1 MYLLPVNPKYVETII
16 ESERPDGIMLG
27 FGGQTALNC
36 GVKLDDL
43 GILKKYGTKV
53 LGTQISGIVAAED
66 RQKFK
71 DSMVECHVPVLK
83 SKTVKTFDEA
93 KKIAKELGYP
103 VIIRVAYTLGGKGG
117 GVAHNEIE
125 LHEIVERGLN
135 ASMVGQILIEEYV
148 GDWKQI
154 EYEVI
159 QDYRGNNVIVCNM
172 ENILAMRVH
181 TGDNIVVAPSQT
193 IDNHEYHLL
202 RSASLRA
209 TKQVGI
215 VGECN
220 IQFALDTESDKY
232 AAIEINPRL
241 SRSSALASKATGYP
255 LAYMSAKIGL
265 GYSLSELV
273 NQITKTTTACF
284 EPSLDYIVC
293 KHPRWDFEKFELVNR
308 KLGTTMKSVGEVMA
322 IGRTFE
328 ESFQKSIRMLDI
340 GKDGLVLN
348 RLDEK
353 TFDDEDLENHL
364 LNPDDHIL
372 YHVAAALKKGMSV
385 QKIYKLSAIDPWFI
399 EKIKNIVDT
408 EKKLVDSQLDHDL
421 LYKAKKLGF
430 SDRQIGR
437 AVKKD
442 ELEVRE
448 IRKTK
453 GILPVVKQI
462 DTLAAEWPAKT
473 NYLYFTYGGN
483 KHDLEIAENDR
494 GILVLGA
501 GPYRIGSSVEF
512 DWGTVNMVWG
522 LHENGEKNVVVVNCN
537 PETVSTDYD
546 ICERLYFEELTI
558 ERILDINE
566 FENAK
571 GIVTCVGGQTANN
584 LTPKILKHGI
594 KIFGTAAVDVDRAEN
609 RSKFSHELDLLH
621 IKQPRWQA
629 FSNITEAKNFAIEV
643 NYPVIVRPS
652 YVLSG
657 AAMKVVWSQEELKK
671 YVNEATTLSPDHP
684 VVISKFMLN
693 SLEVDVDGVSDG
705 KNIVIGAIV
714 EHIESA
720 GVHSGDAMMCIPP
733 WRLNNKIIETIT
745 DYAEQ
750 IGRTFNIK
758 GPFNLQ
764 FLINSGQVYVIEL
777 NIRASRSMP
786 FVSKLVQTNLI
797 SLASKA
803 VLGKQLPK
811 IPKDQWMKI
820 NNYGIKVPQFSFMQ
834 LEGADIML
842 GVEMQSTGEA
852 ACFGESFYDALSKAL
867 ISVGYNLPEEGN
879 VLITIGGEENKEKLL
894 QTTATLKDLGFNIM
908 ATEHTAEFFSEK
920 IGDVDIVYK
929 ISEPD
934 RKPNIADLL
943 FERKIDFI
951 INIPSTSTLEKY
963 VGMLYDE
970 FQIRRKSIEMGIP
983 VLTTPEIAESF
994 VKTLAW
1000 LQENEPTTKPL
1011 EPYKSID

>member
-1 MYLLPVNPKYVETII
+1 MYLLPVTPKYVESII

-36 GVKLDDL
+36 GVKLDEL

-53 LGTQISGIVAAED
+53 LGTQIPGIIAAED

-71 DSMVECHVPVLK
+71 DSMGECDVPVLK
-83 SKTVKTFDEA
+83 SKTVKTFDDA
-93 KKIAKELGYP
+93 KKVAKELGYP

-125 LHEIVERGLN
+125 LHEIVGRGLN

-159 QDYRGNNVIVCNM
+159 QDYGGNNVIVCNM

-209 TKQVGI
+209 TKHVGI

-273 NQITKTTTACF
+273 NQITKATTACF

-293 KHPRWDFEKFELVNR
+293 KHPRWAFEKFELVNR
-308 KLGTTMKSVGEVMA
+308 KLGPTMKSVGEVMA

-348 RLDEK
+348 RLNEK

-364 LNPDDHIL
+364 LKPDDYIL
-372 YHVAAALKKGMSV
+372 YHVAAALKKGMSIE
-385 QKIYKLSAIDPWFI
+385 KIYKLSEIDPWFI

-408 EKKLVDSQLDHDL
+408 EKKLVDSQLDYDL

-430 SDRQIGR
+430 SDKQIGR

-442 ELEVRE
+442 EFEVRE

-483 KHDLEIAENDR
+483 KHDLEIAEKDR
-494 GILVLGA
+494 GIVVLGA

-512 DWGTVNMVWG
+512 DWGTVNMVCG
-522 LHENGEKNVVVVNCN
+522 
-537 PETVSTDYD
+537 
-546 ICERLYFEELTI
+546 
-558 ERILDINE
+558 
-566 FENAK
+566 
-571 GIVTCVGGQTANN
+571 
-584 LTPKILKHGI
+584 
-594 KIFGTAAVDVDRAEN
+594 
-609 RSKFSHELDLLH
+609 
-621 IKQPRWQA
+621 
-629 FSNITEAKNFAIEV
+629 
-643 NYPVIVRPS
+643 
-652 YVLSG
+652 
-657 AAMKVVWSQEELKK
+657 
-671 YVNEATTLSPDHP
+671 
-684 VVISKFMLN
+684 
-693 SLEVDVDGVSDG
+693 
-705 KNIVIGAIV
+705 
-714 EHIESA
+714 
-720 GVHSGDAMMCIPP
+720 
-733 WRLNNKIIETIT
+733 
-745 DYAEQ
+745 
-750 IGRTFNIK
+750 
-758 GPFNLQ
+758 
-764 FLINSGQVYVIEL
+764 
-777 NIRASRSMP
+777 
-786 FVSKLVQTNLI
+786 
-797 SLASKA
+797 
-803 VLGKQLPK
+803 
-811 IPKDQWMKI
+811 
-820 NNYGIKVPQFSFMQ
+820 
-834 LEGADIML
+834 
-842 GVEMQSTGEA
+842 
-852 ACFGESFYDALSKAL
+852 
-867 ISVGYNLPEEGN
+867 
-879 VLITIGGEENKEKLL
+879 
-894 QTTATLKDLGFNIM
+894 
-908 ATEHTAEFFSEK
+908 
-920 IGDVDIVYK
+920 
-929 ISEPD
+929 
-934 RKPNIADLL
+934 
-943 FERKIDFI
+943 
-951 INIPSTSTLEKY
+951 
-963 VGMLYDE
+963 
-970 FQIRRKSIEMGIP
+970 
-983 VLTTPEIAESF
+983 
-994 VKTLAW
+994 
-1000 LQENEPTTKPL
+1000 LQENG
-1011 EPYKSID
+1011 